1 MIHKPV
7 PMVVVHVP
15 SPPLGMGRERNR
27 DAERQLTGD
36 CLQTRNRLPARE
48 LKSSSLGFSGENSRV
63 QRW

>member
-1 MIHKPV
+1 MSSNETRRDKV
-7 PMVVVHVP
+7 REERN
-15 SPPLGMGRERNR
+15 RERNR

-36 CLQTRNRLPARE
+36 WLQTRNRLPARE